1 MFKKVLSTAVLSISA
16 LAVMS
21 ANAAAPG
28 VYISGQLGYA
38 DTHMGD
44 KSNIAD
50 INKNLAKNNFKSLT
64 IKPINPRDTDL
75 TNNGLAGRIALGYQ
89 FNPNFALEA
98 GYLRLSS
105 SRVAGTS
112 YKPLGVGQGT
122 LTLQQNVIDFLAKGI
137 IPISD
142 KFNLYGK
149 AGLAYVNSAISAN
162 IPTIPPTQGNL
173 NGVTD
178 VARYKLAPEVA
189 LGVSYD
195 LSSHVSVDTSWTHIQ
210 AFGKSRPGNIDFV
223 AVGLS
228 YNFG

>member
-16 LAVMS
+16 LGVMA

-44 KSNIAD
+44 KTNIAD
-50 INKNLAKNNFKSLT
+50 INSRVFKSLVIT
-64 IKPINPRDTDL
+64 PINPRDTDL

-105 SRVAGTS
+105 SRVTGKA
-112 YKPLGVGQGT
+112 YKGIGGQGT

-162 IPTIPPTQGNL
+162 VPTIPPIQANL
-173 NGVTD
+173 NNVAN

>member
-1 MFKKVLSTAVLSISA
+1 MFKKVLSTTVLGISA
-16 LAVMS
+16 LGVMA

-28 VYISGQLGYA
+28 VYVTGQLGYA
-38 DTHMGD
+38 NTHMGD
-44 KSNIAD
+44 KTDTTNID
-50 INKNLAKNNFKSLT
+50 NNTSFHFHPNNGNDTNLS
-64 IKPINPRDTDL
+64 
-75 TNNGLAGRIALGYQ
+75 NNGLAGRIALGYQ

-105 SRVAGTS
+105 TRVAGTS
-112 YKPLGVGQGT
+112 FKPLNVGQGT
-122 LTLQQNVIDFLAKGI
+122 FTLQQNVIDLLAKGI
-137 IPISD
+137 IPISA

-149 AGLAYVNSAISAN
+149 AGLAYVNTAISSN
-162 IPTIPPTQGNL
+162 IPTIPPIQGNL

-195 LSSHVSVDTSWTHIQ
+195 LTSNVSVDTSWSHIQ

>member
-1 MFKKVLSTAVLSISA
+1 MFKKALSTTVLGISV
-16 LAVMS
+16 LGVMD

-28 VYISGQLGYA
+28 IYVSGQLGYA

-50 INKNLAKNNFKSLT
+50 INKRLSKDAFQSLSIT
-64 IKPINPRDTDL
+64 PLNPNDSDL

-105 SRVAGTS
+105 TRVAGTS
-112 YKPLGVGQGT
+112 FKPLNVGQGT
-122 LTLQQNVIDFLAKGI
+122 FTLQQNVIDLLAKGI
-137 IPISD
+137 IPISA

-149 AGLAYVNSAISAN
+149 AGLAYVNTAISSN
-162 IPTIPPTQGNL
+162 IPTIPPIQGNL
-173 NGVTD
+173 NEVTD

-195 LSSHVSVDTSWTHIQ
+195 LTSNVSVDTSWSHIQ